1 MRIGG
6 GREGVMGEKVR
17 IVLADEAGGFVAAK
31 ELRATERMVSTILV
45 TVMNVGIIVRGKRY
59 QPITGPPLRGILM
72 MGSGGVGSS
81 LFEASFR
88 HKR

>member
-6 GREGVMGEKVR
+6 GREGVVGEEVR

-31 ELRATERMVSTILV
+31 ELRATERMVISILV
-45 TVMNVGIIVRGKRY
+45 TMMNVGIIVRGKRH
-59 QPITGPPLRGILM
+59 QPITGLPLRRIM
-72 MGSGGVGSS
+72 MIGRGGVGSS
-81 LFEASFR
+81 LFETSFR